1 MFSLRL
7 GISAVINNSEDIA
20 CAGERVKIYTKT
32 GDAGQSSLFS
42 GRRVPKNHLR
52 LQTYGTLDEL
62 NALLGLARA
71 RNAEPRLERPLARL
85 QTLLFILCSDLATPL
100 PEPGQ
105 QDPVTRVSPGH
116 IAFLERQIDAMTAE
130 LPPLKN
136 FILPGGTEV
145 AAVLH
150 IARTV
155 CRRAERWLVALK
167 QEEDLGPHAPV
178 LVNRL
183 SDYLFTLAR
192 WANFLAGRPDEILN
206 RDFPEIDHTGA

>member
-1 MFSLRL
+1 M
-7 GISAVINNSEDIA
+7 
-20 CAGERVKIYTKT
+20 KIYTKT

-52 LQTYGTLDEL
+52 LQTYGALDEL
-62 NALLGLARA
+62 NSCLGLARA
-71 RNAEPRLERPLARL
+71 KNAEPRLERPLARL

-206 RDFPEIDHTGA
+206 RDFPEIDDTGA

>member
-1 MFSLRL
+1 M
-7 GISAVINNSEDIA
+7 
-20 CAGERVKIYTKT
+20 KIYTKT
-32 GDAGQSSLFS
+32 GDAGQTSLFS

-62 NALLGLARA
+62 NTLLGLARA
-71 RNAEPRLERPLARL
+71 HNADPRLEQRLGRL

-105 QDPVTRVSPGH
+105 KDLVTRIDQRHV
-116 IAFLERQIDAMTAE
+116 AYLEQGIDAMTAE
-130 LPPLKN
+130 LPPLRS
-136 FILPGGTEV
+136 FILPGGTET

-150 IARTV
+150 VARTV
-155 CRRAERWLVALK
+155 CRRAERWLITLK
-167 QEEDLGPHAPV
+167 PEEDLGPHAPV

-206 RDFPEIDHTGA
+206 REFPEIDETGA